1 MLNSIIVV
9 YLISSIFS
17 TYTIFKFMSIFYER
31 SEINKKIELVS
42 YIAYYL
48 IMGVIFLTFNK
59 PVLNLITNM
68 FMFFLITLNYPSSL
82 KLRLTSIILIY
93 VTLAIVESFVDIVV
107 SLLDLNRFIP
117 NTNLELIVILISS
130 KIFSYIIVLA
140 LSNFKM
146 VKSSIKVSTFHW
158 FSITIIPIST
168 LISTIML
175 ISKIHVNN
183 TKIIIAS
190 VIIMFLINIFVFYLY
205 DSLMKTYHDKMERQL
220 LQQQNNAYSK
230 QFEIINQSQENIK
243 MLQHDMKNHI
253 TSLQSLIEINDNES
267 ALKYLKDIYN
277 CCNYQDEY
285 SKSGNS
291 EIDSILNYKISKA
304 SKFGIN
310 VNTVLNIPQKLS
322 IQPFDL
328 SVILGN
334 LMDNSIEA
342 NLKLDKNRIINVF
355 VEYERNVL
363 YINISNPY
371 NGKLLYKNN
380 ELKTT
385 HDDDTENHGIG
396 LSSVRKSIGKYNGA
410 LDIHHTD
417 KMFYADV
424 LIYNPTNFL
433 AE

>member
-31 SEINKKIELVS
+31 SEINKKIEIAS
-42 YIAYYL
+42 YISYYL
-48 IMGVIFLTFNK
+48 IMGVIFLIFNK
-59 PVLNLITNM
+59 PILNLITNVVL
-68 FMFFLITLNYPSSL
+68 FFLITLNYPSSI
-82 KLRLTSIILIY
+82 KLRLTSTILIY
-93 VTLAIVESFVDIVV
+93 VILAIVESFVDIVV

-158 FSITIIPIST
+158 FSIIIIPIST

-183 TKIIIAS
+183 SKYIIVSIA
-190 VIIMFLINIFVFYLY
+190 IMFLINIFVFYLY
-205 DSLMKTYHDKMERQL
+205 DLLMKTYHDKMEKQL

-243 MLQHDMKNHI
+243 MLRHDMKNHI

-267 ALKYLKDIYN
+267 ALRYLKDIYN

-285 SKSGNS
+285 SRSGNS
-291 EIDSILNYKISKA
+291 EIDSILNYKINKA
-304 SKFGIN
+304 SKFEIN
-310 VNTVLNIPQKLS
+310 VNLVLNIPQKLS

-342 NLKLDKNRIINVF
+342 NLKLEKNRVINVF

-363 YINISNPY
+363 YISISNPY

-385 HDDDTENHGIG
+385 RDDDTENHGIG
-396 LSSVRKSIGKYNGA
+396 LSSVRKSIDKYNGA

-417 KMFYADV
+417 KIFYADV
-424 LIYNPTNFL
+424 LIYNPTNF
-433 AE
+433 